1 MVAYV
6 KQVAFTLADVGISYL
21 CNIIALF
28 CNCMDNAHMHACN
41 ILSAIRHYYV
51 MIVALFRNYRF
62 CNVHVYVTIV
72 LV

>member
-41 ILSAIRHYYV
+41 ILL
-51 MIVALFRNYRF
+51 ALLFND
-62 CNVHVYVTIV
+62 
-72 LV
+72 

>member
-6 KQVAFTLADVGISYL
+6 KQVAFTLVDVGISYL

-41 ILSAIRHYYV
+41 ILLALLFNDCCAISE
-51 MIVALFRNYRF
+51 LQ
-62 CNVHVYVTIV
+62 V
-72 LV
+72 L